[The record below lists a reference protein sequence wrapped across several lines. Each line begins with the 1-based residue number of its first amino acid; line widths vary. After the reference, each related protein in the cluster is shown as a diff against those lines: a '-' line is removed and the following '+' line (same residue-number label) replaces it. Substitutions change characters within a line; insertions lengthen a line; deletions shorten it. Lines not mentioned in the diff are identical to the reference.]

1 MNELVFHTAEFRV
14 VCRYAYMNKLTETI
28 VSVAAPVF
36 AVSKVIARSRVVG
49 DGGSRTL
56 KRERP
61 STEGLWIAIRLLRK
75 IYLCILEMMFS

>member
-1 MNELVFHTAEFRV
+1 MNSCFTLQSSVSSVDMH
-14 VCRYAYMNKLTETI
+14 YMNKLTETI